1 MAFNARITARLE
13 GNPVPRPAQPMLI
26 TPLLVGAY
34 PQFAVG
40 GGPYDETQQFA
51 NAGYDF
57 YRYNFRPDLPAR
69 ERFQISQGEV
79 LEEWWRRIQSYTT
92 ELGDA
97 EGDFV
102 VGIAVANMRPA
113 WYADP

>member
-1 MAFNARITARLE
+1 
-13 GNPVPRPAQPMLI
+13 MLI
-26 TPLLVGAY
+26 SPLLVGAY
-34 PQFAVG
+34 PQIAKWG
-40 GGPYDETQQFA
+40 GSFDETGEFA
-51 NAGYDF
+51 DAGYDF
-57 YRYNFRPDLPAR
+57 YRYNFRPDLPDR
-69 ERFQISQGEV
+69 SRFQIGTRETA
-79 LEEWWRRIQSYTT
+79 EEWWRRIRSYTT